1 MFEIL
6 VPGGDCIWG
15 GLRCAKCVKDVGG
28 FAVARGG
35 QQTRVVDV
43 SVVFSIFLVNKI
55 LSTLHSI
62 DSPIRRCL
70 LAPFRHTSVY
80 RRHLS
85 LASAPHVR
93 RRCDWVRRIRH
104 LISYQAG
111 PAGPQRYQARPGPGF
126 ESLIAYQAGP
136 AEVKPG
142 PAGPLASLQQCN
154 SGCGGAA
161 VGAAVLATV
170 QRQVRES
177 SGGRGC
183 TGDSATMGVGEW

>member
-35 QQTRVVDV
+35 QQTRVVEV

-62 DSPIRRCL
+62 DSPIRRRL
-70 LAPFRHTSVY
+70 LAPFRQTSVY

-85 LASAPHVR
+85 LAFAPHVR
-93 RRCDWVRRIRH
+93 QRCGCARPIRR
-104 LISYQAG
+104 LIGYQAG

-142 PAGPLASLQQCN
+142 PAGPLTTLLAGLLRGPD
-154 SGCGGAA
+154 GCCRGHSNEGKITATA
-161 VGAAVLATV
+161 MRLA
-170 QRQVRES
+170 
-177 SGGRGC
+177 GLLHGHDGC
-183 TGDSATMGVGEW
+183 CRWHTDI